1 MKEKRPRLTLEKR
14 LKLKELLDANEHVTN
29 ISRVLEVSRGTVY
42 LELKRKDP
50 EGNYDPYYA
59 QAHYEKLQE
68 TKGRQ
73 SMLLDKGLAEYIS
86 KAMAEYISKAILIE
100 HLSPERIVERLSEA
114 PHGFP
119 AAPKSPYT
127 IYCAIDKGLIP
138 GVTRES
144 LLQRTSTVFKG
155 GQVCIPSW
163 VREKLDIKDGDILRL
178 EITEGGGIL
187 YKKAEN

>member
-1 MKEKRPRLTLEKR
+1 MKEKRTRLTLEKR
-14 LKLKELLDANEHVTN
+14 LKLKELLDAGDYPAN
-29 ISRVLEVSRGTVY
+29 IARTLEVSRQTVY

-50 EGNYDPYYA
+50 QGNYDPHYA
-59 QAHYEKLQE
+59 QAHYDKLQE
-68 TKGRQ
+68 NKGRQ
-73 SMLLDKGLAEYIS
+73 SMLLDKSL
-86 KAMAEYISKAILIE
+86 AEYISKAILTE
-100 HLSPERIVERLSEA
+100 HLSPERIVERLTED
-114 PHGFP
+114 PHGFS

-144 LLQRTSTVFKG
+144 LLQRTSTVFKD

-178 EITEGGGIL
+178 EITEDGGIL
-187 YKKAEN
+187 YKKAEK